1 MRQETPFDSA
11 WMADGY
17 AQARP
22 RLHARI
28 LARAL
33 RAAGWAANAGLAL
46 DAGCGAGLSTEAL
59 LQFAPRCAGCVISL
73 LMVRRAAQRL
83 AGVPLFAARLEE
95 LPLPEACCAL
105 ATAAGSLNY
114 CDLPAALPELS
125 RALMPGGL
133 LVVYDFSPGRRFAEE
148 PALEQW
154 FAEFL
159 RRFPA
164 PGDGAVPL
172 DPQRLRALCA
182 GLFAPVAAEAFEERL
197 PYDAA
202 AYAAYLMTE
211 TNVAAA
217 LRAGEA
223 PDAIRLWMDAAL
235 PAVFGGARRE
245 VCFDCYFAVFA
256 KPSSASTRSAP

>member
-22 RLHARI
+22 PLHARI
-28 LARAL
+28 PGRAL
-33 RAAGWAANAGLAL
+33 RAADWAANGGLAL
-46 DAGCGAGLSTEAL
+46 HAGCGAGLSTHAL
-59 LQFAPRCAGCVISL
+59 LKHARRRAGCDISL
-73 LMVRRAAQRL
+73 LMVRRAARRL

-95 LPLPEACCAL
+95 LPLPDACCEL

-114 CDLPAALPELS
+114 CDLPAALRELA

-133 LVVYDFSPGRRFAEE
+133 LVVYDLSPGRRFPDGA
-148 PALEQW
+148 ALERW

-164 PGDGAVPL
+164 ADDGAVPL

-182 GLFAPVAAEAFEERL
+182 GLFAPVAAEAFEERV

-202 AYAAYLMTE
+202 GYAAYLMTE

-235 PAVFGGARRE
+235 PAVFGGVRRE

>member
-1 MRQETPFDSA
+1 MGHETPFDSA

-17 AQARP
+17 AKARP
-22 RLHARI
+22 PLHARI
-28 LARAL
+28 LGRAL

-46 DAGCGAGLSTEAL
+46 DAGCGTGLSTEAL
-59 LQFAPRCAGCVISL
+59 LQFAPRCAGCDASTF
-73 LMVRRAAQRL
+73 MVRRAAQRL
-83 AGVPLFAARLEE
+83 ARVPLFAARMEE

-114 CDLPAALPELS
+114 CDVPAALHELA

-148 PALEQW
+148 SALEQW
-154 FAEFL
+154 FAEFM

-164 PGDGAVPL
+164 PDDDAVPL

-182 GLFAPVAAEAFEERL
+182 GLFAPVAAEAFEERV

-202 AYAAYLMTE
+202 GYAAYLMTE
-211 TNVAAA
+211 THVAAA
-217 LRAGEA
+217 IRAGEA
-223 PDAIRLWMDAAL
+223 PDAVRLWMDAAL
-235 PAVFGGARRE
+235 PAIFGGVRRE